1 MAATSPVPSL
11 SQIRAWDTEHLV
23 DAAATWRTTAD
34 QWQGSFSQVASHMPA
49 PGGIPWQGAGSETAQ
64 LRASTDAMKVDE
76 IAVSLRSAST
86 AAGDGANEIDAK
98 RQSVLEAIEDAE
110 SAGFTVGEDLSVTS
124 RYSDLTAEAE
134 MARQAQAEA
143 LAADIRAKATAL
155 VTADHEVAAKVA
167 SAASGV
173 RDVTLGESPGS
184 DTGADST
191 QDEPRVLAAGWKQG
205 PNDIPEP
212 PPPSPPPR
220 VRGLPPE
227 GLRPPV
233 AGTLT
238 PGPAS
243 RPSEQRVGGQS
254 LWDEKG
260 GEWRYFPGDKYHNPH
275 WDYNPHNMP
284 KGAPWQNVPINNLPP
299 VKGGPAPVEAAP
311 PRPAVPAPPPVE
323 AAPPRPAVPVP
334 PPAEPAAP
342 PIRGGPLGGV
352 PLGGGPLPDGALPH
366 LVEPPHGAG
375 GPDLPV
381 IGDGIPDEPEA

>member
-23 DAAATWRTTAD
+23 DASTTWRTTAD
-34 QWQGSFSQVASHMPA
+34 QWQESFSRVASHMPA
-49 PGGIPWQGAGSETAQ
+49 PGGIPWEGAGSEAAQ
-64 LRASTDAMKVDE
+64 SRASTDAIKVDE
-76 IAVSLRSAST
+76 IAVSLRNAST
-86 AAGDGANEIDAK
+86 IAGNGAEEIDAR
-98 RQSVLEAIEDAE
+98 RQSVLDAIEDAE
-110 SAGFTVGEDLSVTS
+110 SAGFTVGEDLSITS
-124 RYSDLTAEAE
+124 RYTDLTPAAEA
-134 MARQAQAEA
+134 ARQAQAEA

-155 VTADHEVAAKVA
+155 ATADHEVAAKVA
-167 SAASGV
+167 SAASGLP
-173 RDVTLGESPGS
+173 DVTLGEDPGV
-184 DTGADST
+184 DTGADPQYES
-191 QDEPRVLAAGWKQG
+191 RVLAAGWQPWMQA
-205 PNDIPEP
+205 PNDGPEP

-227 GLRPPV
+227 GVQPPV
-233 AGTLT
+233 SGTLT

-284 KGAPWQNVPINNLPP
+284 KGAPWQNIPIDNLPP

-311 PRPAVPAPPPVE
+311 PRPAVP
-323 AAPPRPAVPVP
+323 VP
-334 PPAEPAAP
+334 PPAEPKAP
-342 PIRGGPLGGV
+342 SVRGGPLGGL
-352 PLGGGPLPDGALPH
+352 PLGGGVLPDGSLPY
-366 LVEPPHGAG
+366 LVEPPGPDAT

-381 IGDGIPDEPEA
+381 IGDGKPDVPEA